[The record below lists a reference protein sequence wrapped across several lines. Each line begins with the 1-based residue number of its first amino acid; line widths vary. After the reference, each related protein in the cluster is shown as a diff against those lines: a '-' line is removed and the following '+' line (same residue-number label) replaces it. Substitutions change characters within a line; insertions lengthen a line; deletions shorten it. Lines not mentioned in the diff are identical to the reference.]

1 MHLFHESH
9 SALLSW
15 DIWWYL
21 QTFYDIY
28 LDCLFSVFFW
38 IVFFCIRI
46 FCIRIFFSL
55 DICGYLLISSVYF
68 RSSSESSP
76 SSVWGSSSL
85 SWTSPHGWSWP
96 GLAFH
101 QHYKSGSLFSNER
114 LPFDDVWNKSMKA
127 SVLIHEIITKWK
139 SWETELKIAKHNLAY
154 S

>member
-55 DICGYLLISSVYF
+55 LISVDICWYLVFIFGLLPNHLLHLC
-68 RSSSESSP
+68 EDLLL
-76 SSVWGSSSL
+76 SL
-85 SWTSPHGWSWP
+85 GPLLMVEVG
-96 GLAFH
+96 
-101 QHYKSGSLFSNER
+101 QGSLFISTINLVLFSQTNSFHSTMSEISQWKQVCS
-114 LPFDDVWNKSMKA
+114 FMK
-127 SVLIHEIITKWK
+127 LLQNGNLEKLNWK
-139 SWETELKIAKHNLAY
+139 
-154 S
+154 

>member
-28 LDCLFSVFFW
+28 LDF
-38 IVFFCIRI
+38 I
-46 FCIRIFFSL
+46 FCLLLNRLLLHKDLLLSL

-139 SWETELKIAKHNLAY
+139 SWETELKIAKHSLAY

>member
-38 IVFFCIRI
+38 IVFFYIRI
-46 FCIRIFFSL
+46 FCIRIFFFLLIS
-55 DICGYLLISSVYF
+55 GYLLISSVYF
-68 RSSSESSP
+68 RSSFESSP
-76 SSVWGSSSL
+76 SSVLGSSSL